1 MIKMSH
7 IATALLLA
15 SITVAHAE
23 TTKQPVA
30 QGAASVDKNL
40 SKDPDN
46 KGLQNAS
53 EQLQDNKAK
62 VADKR
67 SEADKKADAAKQKRI
82 KKIKRNTWKRLVMK
96 KWTVL
101 TRWSIRANN
110 HHFYTNPG
118 RLTAGFFIF

>member
-15 SITVAHAE
+15 SIAVAHAE
-23 TTKQPVA
+23 TTNQPVA

-40 SKDPDN
+40 SKNPDN

-62 VADKR
+62 IAEKR
-67 SEADKKADAAKQKRI
+67 TAADKKSDAAKN
-82 KKIKRNTWKRLVMK
+82 KKHK
-96 KWTVL
+96 KDKNEHMEKAGHEKMD
-101 TRWSIRANN
+101 RPEKIER
-110 HHFYTNPG
+110 PG
-118 RLTAGFFIF
+118 K

>member
-67 SEADKKADAAKQKRI
+67 SEADKKADAAKH
-82 KKIKRNTWKRLVMK
+82 KKDK
-96 KWTVL
+96 KDKKEHVEK
-101 TRWSIRANN
+101 AG
-110 HHFYTNPG
+110 HEKMDHPDKMEHPG
-118 RLTAGFFIF
+118 K

>member
-15 SITVAHAE
+15 SIAVAHAE
-23 TTKQPVA
+23 TTNQPVA

-67 SEADKKADAAKQKRI
+67 SEADKKADAAKQKKD
-82 KKIKRNTWKRLVMK
+82 KKDK
-96 KWTVL
+96 KEHMEKAGHEKMD
-101 TRWSIRANN
+101 RPDKME
-110 HHFYTNPG
+110 HPG
-118 RLTAGFFIF
+118 K

>member
-15 SITVAHAE
+15 SIAVAHAE
-23 TTKQPVA
+23 TTNQPVA

-40 SKDPDN
+40 SKTPDN

-62 VADKR
+62 IAEKR
-67 SEADKKADAAKQKRI
+67 TEADKKSDAAKN
-82 KKIKRNTWKRLVMK
+82 KKHK
-96 KWTVL
+96 KDKKEHMEKAGHEKMG
-101 TRWSIRANN
+101 RPEKIER
-110 HHFYTNPG
+110 PG
-118 RLTAGFFIF
+118 K